1 MRTKDARIQAL
12 RNVPLFSGLS
22 KRDLVHVLELST
34 EVEFFPRK
42 VIVAAGDRAQDFY
55 VLLLQGEVKLALP
68 GRRSATLGPG
78 DYFGEMAVL
87 DGGPRSATITAST
100 HISALRIER
109 SDFLRLLDTYGSIGR
124 KIAVELSKR
133 LRACERATGQQ

>member
-1 MRTKDARIQAL
+1 MRTEDARIQAL
-12 RNVPLFSGLS
+12 RKVPLFSGLS

-34 EVEFFPRK
+34 EVEFFPGK
-42 VIVAAGDRAQDFY
+42 VIVAAGNRAQDFY
-55 VLLLQGEVKLALP
+55 ILLLQGEVKLALP
-68 GRRSATLGPG
+68 GRRTSALGPG

-87 DGGPRSATITAST
+87 DGGPRSATITAQT

-133 LRACERATGQQ
+133 LRACERATGLQ

>member
-12 RNVPLFSGLS
+12 RNVPLLAGLS
-22 KRDLVHVLELST
+22 KRDLMRVLELGT
-34 EVEFFPRK
+34 EVEFFPGK
-42 VIVAAGDRAQDFY
+42 VIVAAGDLAEDFY
-55 VLLLQGEVKLALP
+55 LLLQGKADLALS
-68 GRRSATLGPG
+68 GKRKAVLDSG

-87 DGGPRSATITAST
+87 DGEPRSATITAQT

-133 LRACERATGQQ
+133 LRACERDTGRQ